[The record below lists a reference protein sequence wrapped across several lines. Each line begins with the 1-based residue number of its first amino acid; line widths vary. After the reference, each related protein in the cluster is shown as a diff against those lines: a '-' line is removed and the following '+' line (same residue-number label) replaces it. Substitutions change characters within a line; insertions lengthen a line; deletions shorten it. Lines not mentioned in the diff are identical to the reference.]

1 MDTLCALM
9 MNSVAQSTGQPYKVF
24 DWDKAVD
31 LLIEHKAQTAVAG
44 LQSDLEWTAGTIF
57 KDGKPLLEPGDLDG
71 TTYLASNWAIP
82 ILVIDGREYDCYMES
97 RQLQELGK
105 MWTADTYW
113 PEESLAK
120 YNARVTKLP

>member
-9 MNSVAQSTGQPYKVF
+9 MNTVAQSTGQPYKVF

-120 YNARVTKLP
+120 YNAMVTNLE

>member
-1 MDTLCALM
+1 MCALM
-9 MNSVAQSTGQPYKVF
+9 MNTVAQSTGQPYKVF

-31 LLIEHKAQTAVAG
+31 LLIEHKAQTAWAG
-44 LQSDLEWTAGTIF
+44 LQHDLEWTAGTIF

-71 TTYLASNWAIP
+71 PPYLASIWAIP
-82 ILVIDGREYDCYMES
+82 ILVIDGTEYDCYMEA

-120 YNARVTKLP
+120 YNAMVTNLE

>member
-9 MNSVAQSTGQPYKVF
+9 MNTVAQSTGQPYKVF

-71 TTYLASNWAIP
+71 LPYLASIWAIP
-82 ILVIDGREYDCYMES
+82 VLVVDGTEYECYVTEDELKES
-97 RQLQELGK
+97 GQ